1 MGDAT
6 VSATDDPASLAASL
20 LAEEAR
26 RQSEQHERS
35 ARTVLPDD
43 LLPGVGGER
52 MSMRET
58 LREGGVATI
67 LVICF
72 VVVVEQIGRVALG
85 VLGPDVQATMGIS
98 DTTLVGV
105 ASFGSV
111 ALVLG
116 AVPLAWL
123 ADHVSRKRIVV
134 LSLFGGAAGLALTG
148 LVVNPFQLF
157 WALSAVGFAAAYG
170 IPVFGSLMADAYP
183 IHGRAR
189 IFALFFMAQPLGQLV
204 GPFLVGLIAN
214 VAGGREGWRWVYF
227 VAGRADRAPRDRR
240 RAVPP

>member
-1 MGDAT
+1 M
-6 VSATDDPASLAASL
+6 
-20 LAEEAR
+20 
-26 RQSEQHERS
+26 
-35 ARTVLPDD
+35 LPDD

-134 LSLFGGAAGLALTG
+134 LSLLGGAAALALTG

-204 GPFLVGLIAN
+204 GPFLVGLIAER
-214 VAGGREGWRWVYF
+214 GRRTRGLAMGLLRR
-227 VAGRADRAPRDRR
+227 GDADRAPRDRR
-240 RAVPP
+240 RGVPARTGPRPLRGRARARRPAAARRTANASSRSRSRPPISG